1 MNFPPLIHALLW
13 PLSLV
18 YGAAVR
24 LRAWLYAHGWLKQ
37 KRLKGVVVSVGN
49 ITVGGTGKT
58 PMVIWLAERFLSEGK
73 CVAILS
79 RGYHGSD
86 GTSDEIELMKHRLQ
100 GRVFFGVGKDR
111 FAEGSRL
118 EASDIDV
125 FILDDGFQ
133 HLRLAR
139 DVDILLIDT
148 TRPLGEQFLL
158 PAGRLREPV
167 SAVSRAD
174 LVVFTRTNHSSG
186 PPQTVQQFSKR
197 KIPTFQSAT
206 KLIGFERYGENSP
219 RSLPE
224 QLSGP
229 FYAFCGIG
237 NPEAFFLDL
246 EKWKIPVAGRL
257 AFRDHHR
264 YTAADGAHL
273 AKMAAQAGARAFVT
287 TEKDARNLGDV
298 KFEPTPIYLARIA
311 LEISGEEDLLGLIK
325 IKFPAHRGAA
335 A

>member
-1 MNFPPLIHALLW
+1 MNFPPLIRALLW

-37 KRLKGVVVSVGN
+37 KRLKGAVISVGN

-58 PMVIWLAERFLSEGK
+58 PMVIWLAEKFLSEGNR
-73 CVAILS
+73 VAILS
-79 RGYHGSD
+79 RGYQGSD
-86 GTSDEIELMKHRLQ
+86 GTSDEIELMQNRLQ
-100 GRVFFGVGKDR
+100 GRVLFGVGKDR

-118 EASDIDV
+118 AASDIDV

-133 HLRLAR
+133 HLPLAR

-148 TRPLGEQFLL
+148 TRPLREQFLL
-158 PAGRLREPV
+158 PAGPLREPV

-186 PPQTVQQFSKR
+186 PPGTIQQFSKR
-197 KIPTFQSAT
+197 LIPTFQSAT
-206 KLIGFERYGENSP
+206 KLIGFERYGESSLQ
-219 RSLPE
+219 SLPQ
-224 QLSGP
+224 QLLGP

-264 YTAADGAHL
+264 YTAADGAQL

-298 KFEPTPIYLARIA
+298 KFEPTPIYLARIT
-311 LEISGEEDLLGLIK
+311 LEISGEEDLLGWIK
-325 IKFPAHRGAA
+325 TKFPAHRGAA

>member
-1 MNFPPLIHALLW
+1 MNFPLLIRVLLW
-13 PLSLV
+13 PFSLI
-18 YGAAVR
+18 YGSAVR
-24 LRAWLYAHGWLKQ
+24 LRAWLYAHGWLRQ
-37 KRLKGVVVSVGN
+37 ERLKGAVVSVGN

-58 PMVIWLAERFLSEGK
+58 PMVIWLAERLLAEGK
-73 CVAILS
+73 RVAILS

-133 HLRLAR
+133 HLPLAR

-148 TRPLGEQFLL
+148 TRPLSQQFLL
-158 PAGRLREPV
+158 PAGPLREPI
-167 SAVSRAD
+167 SAVNRAD
-174 LVVFTRTNHSSG
+174 LVLFTRTNHSSG
-186 PPQTVQQFSKR
+186 PPQNIQQFSKR
-197 KIPTFQSAT
+197 LIPTFQSTT

-219 RSLPE
+219 QNIPE

-237 NPEAFFLDL
+237 NSEAFFLDL
-246 EKWKIPVAGRL
+246 EKWKIPVAGCL
-257 AFRDHHR
+257 AFRDHHC
-264 YTAADGAHL
+264 YTAADAAQL
-273 AKMAAQAGARAFVT
+273 AKMAAQAGAKAFVT

-325 IKFPAHRGAA
+325 TKFHAHRGATA
-335 A
+335 

>member
-1 MNFPPLIHALLW
+1 MNFPPLIRALLW
-13 PLSLV
+13 PLSLI
-18 YGAAVR
+18 YALAVR
-24 LRAWLYAHGWLKQ
+24 FRAWLYAHGWLKQ
-37 KRLKGVVVSVGN
+37 KRLKGAVVSVGN

-58 PMVIWLAERFLSEGK
+58 PMVIWLAEKFLAEGK
-73 CVAILS
+73 RVAILS
-79 RGYHGSD
+79 RGYRGSE

-100 GRVFFGVGKDR
+100 GRVLFGVGKDR

-133 HLRLAR
+133 HLPLAR
-139 DVDILLIDT
+139 DVDILLIDE
-148 TRPLGEQFLL
+148 TRPLSQQFLL
-158 PAGRLREPV
+158 PAGPLREPI
-167 SAVSRAD
+167 SAVNRAD
-174 LVVFTRTNHSSG
+174 LVLFTRMNHSSG
-186 PPQTVQQFSKR
+186 PPQDIQQSSKR
-197 KIPTFQSAT
+197 LIPTFQSTT
-206 KLIGFERYGENSP
+206 KLIGFERYGENSVQG
-219 RSLPE
+219 LPE

-264 YTAADGAHL
+264 YTAVDAAQL

-287 TEKDARNLGDV
+287 TEKDARNLIDV
-298 KFEPTPIYLARIA
+298 KFAPTPIYLARIA
-311 LEISGEEDLLGLIK
+311 LEISGEEDLFGLIK
-325 IKFPAHRGAA
+325 TKLHPHQGAA